1 MPTPSSSPLY
11 PDAKTEIQSHLCA
24 LAALATKEMDGIRV
38 PGTEQNVCASRH
50 KALGI
55 LEYENTISGQPPLPR
70 TLRDSLTAVF
80 SEAAITPQSDMDYIL
95 ALRGLSLLGPKMATY
110 FPSADLTALT
120 HNFLHSNRLT
130 DLELGIFASP
140 IHDMVCDK
148 LFALKDEVS
157 SARWSAIEI
166 TLRTYLDLWPS
177 VAKTR
182 PESPL
187 HPVFYDIVQRDL
199 NTIRQ
204 ANSGTDLKP
213 PRGW

>member
-1 MPTPSSSPLY
+1 MPTHSSSPLY
-11 PDAKTEIQSHLCA
+11 PDAKTQIQSHLFA

-55 LEYENTISGQPPLPR
+55 LEYESTLSGQPPLPR
-70 TLRDSLTAVF
+70 SLRDGLATVF
-80 SEAAITPQSDMDYIL
+80 SSAAMAPQSDMDYIL
-95 ALRGLSLLGPKMATY
+95 ALRGLALLGPKMATL

-120 HNFLHSNRLT
+120 HNFLKGNRLT
-130 DLELGIFASP
+130 DIELGIFAAP
-140 IHDMVCDK
+140 IHDTVCDK
-148 LFALKDEVS
+148 LFTLKDEVS
-157 SARWSAIEI
+157 SARCSAIEI

-182 PESPL
+182 PASPL

-199 NTIRQ
+199 DTIRQ